1 LEPYTNYHLALTNYP
16 TNPFQ
21 QGYRPVM
28 PDPAAPFAPSLAA
41 NYGQNPSLQATRGI
55 YFGSGS
61 SLHPTYEMFS
71 LKFPFCLLV

>member
-1 LEPYTNYHLALTNYP
+1 
-16 TNPFQ
+16 
-21 QGYRPVM
+21 M
-28 PDPAAPFAPSLAA
+28 PDPAAPIAPSLAA